1 MSEQT
6 IKLLAI
12 DSVGILCSAAVYVSG
27 KTTFAHSQP
36 GQKHTSVIFKLIRT
50 VLKEAGLSLEEMDA
64 FVFGTGPGAFTGI
77 RVSCGIAQ
85 GFGWALDKK
94 LIPVCNLEA
103 LAYSQLENLQDGAT
117 VLIATDARMHEC
129 YTAGYRLH
137 GGLFV
142 EVVSPSLQKPET
154 LVRLARNHN
163 CDAVYGNAF
172 SAYSIEIPEQIKL
185 LGTEESNAL
194 MLIAPAVQAYKKGL
208 TVSAEKAA
216 PLYVRNHVAD
226 TIEERMLAKQAKE
239 NK

>member
-12 DSVGILCSAAVYVSG
+12 DSVGTLCSAAVYASG
-27 KTTFAHSQP
+27 NTTFAHSQP
-36 GQKHTSVIFKLIRT
+36 EQKHTSVIFKLIRT
-50 VLKEAGLSLEEMDA
+50 ALKEAESSIEEMDA
-64 FVFGTGPGAFTGI
+64 FVFGAGPGAFTGI

-94 LIPVCNLEA
+94 LVPVSNLEA
-103 LAYSQLENLQDGAT
+103 LAYSQLDKLQEGKT

-129 YTAGYRLH
+129 YTACYRLQEER
-137 GGLFV
+137 LE

-154 LVRLARNHN
+154 LVQLAQNYN
-163 CDAVYGNAF
+163 CRAVYGNAF
-172 SAYSIEIPEQIKL
+172 SAYSIELPQQIKL

-194 MLIAPAVQAYKKGL
+194 MLIAPALQAYKKGL

-226 TIEERMLAKQAKE
+226 TIEERMLAKQARE